1 MACFLSL
8 YPLLFTFINIIYN
21 WLLLKR
27 HARYSFLFG
36 SWPTCII
43 LPLKD
48 EHKGNERSS
57 LAAGFHDVHPSL
69 LLFLHRLKGIFIYDE
84 VGHTVRSRELKYSE
98 KSDMVRRRPISDY
111 KGKAVTSA
119 RTPEE
124 MFLLRVFASSGHSWL
139 VKVSHARDV
148 VAHTVNSTSLYFPL
162 RRYFIEDTLDCF
174 PRCILVVFYG
184 KILKTWGPVI

>member
-8 YPLLFTFINIIYN
+8 YPLLLKFINIIYN
-21 WLLLKR
+21 LFLLER
-27 HARYSFLFG
+27 HARDCFLFG

-84 VGHTVRSRELKYSE
+84 VGDEFVCELYEIVSLFYLPKKLVGSTNL
-98 KSDMVRRRPISDY
+98 IN
-111 KGKAVTSA
+111 
-119 RTPEE
+119 
-124 MFLLRVFASSGHSWL
+124 LSS
-139 VKVSHARDV
+139 VSM
-148 VAHTVNSTSLYFPL
+148 
-162 RRYFIEDTLDCF
+162 
-174 PRCILVVFYG
+174 G
-184 KILKTWGPVI
+184 